1 MAKTSRTY
9 RLSGNALSAIEERDR
24 NRYPTA
30 SDFVEGMLVKER
42 DERKAG
48 EIMEALADIR
58 RELERMRGEMA
69 EMRWAVSEREQIPSI
84 PEFR

>member
-24 NRYPTA
+24 NLYPTA

-58 RELERMRGEMA
+58 REVADVRRML
-69 EMRWAVSEREQIPSI
+69 SEQGQIPSI
-84 PEFR
+84 PECR

>member
-24 NRYPTA
+24 NLYPTA

-58 RELERMRGEMA
+58 REVADVRRML
-69 EMRWAVSEREQIPSI
+69 SEQGQIPSI

>member
-24 NRYPTA
+24 NLYPTA

-42 DERKAG
+42 E
-48 EIMEALADIR
+48 EALADIR
-58 RELERMRGEMA
+58 REVADVRRML
-69 EMRWAVSEREQIPSI
+69 SEQGQIPSI